1 MRRNYKNSNLFKKII
16 NVSIYSLL
24 LINISIYMSQYKIV
38 YAESK
43 SNLELKLEEQEEDLK
58 ENIGDIV
65 PDAGNTIESSTDMIL
80 NQTVTGE
87 SNIKNIVEKGKELL
101 SNLLIKTRTLAIIAY
116 GIFVVVTLIYMAT
129 VGSRSLNKRRSSLL
143 SLIGFTV
150 LFVVYINLPLL
161 VLYIQADKSA
171 LPNITIYQRA
181 AGILDFFK
189 SNSLIISLLLIF
201 LGLSKIIISKNDLPS
216 RNQGKYLLKFSVIN
230 FIVLN
235 TIAMAINFI
244 V

>member
-150 LFVVYINLPLL
+150 LFVVYIYKQIR
-161 VLYIQADKSA
+161 VLC
-171 LPNITIYQRA
+171 L
-181 AGILDFFK
+181 IL
-189 SNSLIISLLLIF
+189 
-201 LGLSKIIISKNDLPS
+201 
-216 RNQGKYLLKFSVIN
+216 Q
-230 FIVLN
+230 FIKEQLEY
-235 TIAMAINFI
+235 
-244 V
+244 